1 MRIKTLDEFT
11 NRVNEAKGDNL
22 HQFVKYMNEYGK
34 QGELKHCS
42 TTAEKEFSKNNFVF
56 SDVSDTFDNYS
67 LCGLV
72 FDYLCDMG
80 EACDWDEVRD
90 SDDPVGEYIEDENDF
105 NGYLM
110 DVAYDRILS
119 DLETDSRG
127 NIYIERE
134 ISVPKFINKDKF
146 YDLLKTD
153 YDGKLG
159 VFWTYRKGNAEA
171 QWSKHPDGE
180 YIRLYG
186 YVSPTDVDWDET
198 IRANLDIPDEQ
209 ELTLKKGATIELNRV
224 KTKKGHT
231 IFRGSMLYKA

>member
-1 MRIKTLDEFT
+1 
-11 NRVNEAKGDNL
+11 
-22 HQFVKYMNEYGK
+22 MNEYGK
-34 QGELKHCS
+34 QGELGHCP
-42 TTAEKEFSKNNFVF
+42 TTAENEFSKNNFVF
-56 SDVSDTFDNYS
+56 SDVSGTFDNYS

-72 FDYLCDMG
+72 FDYLYDMG
-80 EACDWDEVRD
+80 EECDWDEVKD

-110 DVAYDRILS
+110 DLAYDRILS
-119 DLETDSRG
+119 DLDTDSRG

-209 ELTLKKGATIELNRV
+209 ELTLKKGATIELDRV

-231 IFRGSMLYKA
+231 IFRGSMLYEA